1 MTYSASMIAKSL
13 AAFGVGTI
21 GAATTAA
28 GGPDLSVLDFG
39 QWVAAIAAGL
49 TGAGAVFATPNKP
62 HESAADV
69 IVSSIPVVVAQAKQA
84 QDDLDRVRQT
94 ATDALA
100 DVPVFG
106 PAAREIVNSL
116 PRF

>member
-1 MTYSASMIAKSL
+1 MKYTAAAIAKSL
-13 AAFGVGTI
+13 VAFGVGTI
-21 GAATTAA
+21 GAATAAA
-28 GGPDLSVLDFG
+28 GGPDLSGLDFG
-39 QWVAAIAAGL
+39 QWLAAVAAGL

-62 HESAADV
+62 TESAADIV
-69 IVSSIPVVVAQAKQA
+69 VSSIPVVVEQAKQA
-84 QDDLDRVRQT
+84 QDDLERVRQVT
-94 ATDALA
+94 TDVLR